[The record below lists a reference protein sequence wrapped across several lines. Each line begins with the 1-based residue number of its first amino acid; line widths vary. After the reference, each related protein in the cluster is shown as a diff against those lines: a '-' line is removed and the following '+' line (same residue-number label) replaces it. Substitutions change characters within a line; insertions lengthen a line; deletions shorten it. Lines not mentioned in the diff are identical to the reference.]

1 MIPLIQNLQYKTNPD
16 SPAIILQH
24 SDYGEADRIVTFLTP
39 DHGRLK
45 GFARAAR
52 KSRKRFG
59 ASLEL
64 FAEVRLSWAVR
75 PSGELVSLKDAELV
89 SLRSGLRRDLETL
102 SLASYGCELVEV
114 LFDESGIGV
123 EVFQLLQAFLDHL
136 DVAGYS
142 VEARL
147 LMEIRMLSVAGYV
160 PHLQHCAACF
170 GPLPEGPV
178 GFAAALDGSL
188 CPACDNGRTVVKVD
202 RMTLGTFGRI
212 LQTPLTRFSD
222 FKLSPRS
229 RREGRALLNDALR
242 CHLHRPLK
250 SLESLNR
257 FSPEE
262 TS

>member
-1 MIPLIQNLQYKTNPD
+1 MIHI
-16 SPAIILQH
+16 SEAIILHH

-59 ASLEL
+59 AALES
-64 FAEVRLSWAVR
+64 FAEVQLHWVARG
-75 PSGELVSLKDAELV
+75 SGDLVSLRDAELV

-102 SLASYGCELVEV
+102 TLAGYGCELTEV

-123 EVFQLLQAFLDHL
+123 EVFRLLQAFLDHL
-136 DVAGYS
+136 DSAGYS

-147 LMEIRMLSVAGYV
+147 LLEIRLLSLAGYV
-160 PHLQHCAACF
+160 PHLQHCADCF
-170 GPLPEGPV
+170 GPLPSGPV
-178 GFAAALDGSL
+178 GFSAAADGSL
-188 CPACDNGRTVVKVD
+188 CPACDGGRSTLRVD

-212 LQTPLTRFSD
+212 LQTPFTRFAD

-229 RREGRALLNDALR
+229 RQEGQVLLNDALQR
-242 CHLHRPLK
+242 NLHKPLK
-250 SLESLNR
+250 TLAYLNR
-257 FSPEE
+257 FSPPEALD
-262 TS
+262 

>member
-1 MIPLIQNLQYKTNPD
+1 MIPNLSQ
-16 SPAIILQH
+16 AIILH
-24 SDYGEADRIVTFLTP
+24 HTDYGEADRIVTFLTP

-59 ASLEL
+59 AALET
-64 FAEVRLSWAVR
+64 FAEVQLHWVARG
-75 PSGELVSLKDAELV
+75 SGGLVSLRDAELV

-102 SLASYGCELVEV
+102 TLASYGCELTEA
-114 LFDESGIGV
+114 LFDDSGIGV

-136 DVAGYS
+136 DSAGYS

-147 LMEIRMLSVAGYV
+147 LLEVRMLSLAGYV

-170 GPLPEGPV
+170 GPLPNGPV
-178 GFAAALDGSL
+178 SFSAAADGSL
-188 CPACDNGRTVVKVD
+188 CPNCDGGRISLKID

-212 LQTPLTRFSD
+212 LLTPLTSFAD
-222 FKLSPRS
+222 FKLSARS
-229 RREGRALLNDALR
+229 RLEGQALLQDALN

-250 SLESLNR
+250 SLEFLDR
-257 FSPEE
+257 FSPKDAVGADN
-262 TS
+262 

>member
-1 MIPLIQNLQYKTNPD
+1 MNPNI
-16 SPAIILQH
+16 SPAIILH
-24 SDYGEADRIVTFLTP
+24 HTDYGEADRIVTFLTP

-59 ASLEL
+59 AALEP
-64 FAEVRLSWAVR
+64 FAEVQLHWSARS
-75 PSGELVSLKDAELV
+75 SGNLISLREAELV
-89 SLRSGLRRDLETL
+89 NLRSGLRRDLETL
-102 SLASYGCELVEV
+102 TLAGYGCELTEV
-114 LFDESGIGV
+114 LFDESGIDV
-123 EVFQLLQAFLDHL
+123 EVFQLLRAFLDHL
-136 DVAGYS
+136 DSAGYS

-147 LMEIRMLSVAGYV
+147 LLEIRMLSLAGYA
-160 PHLQHCAACF
+160 PHLQHCADCF
-170 GPLPEGPV
+170 GPLPSGPV
-178 GFAAALDGSL
+178 GFSAIADGSL
-188 CPACDNGRTVVKVD
+188 CPVCDGGRSVLKID

-212 LQTPLTRFSD
+212 LLTPLTSFAD

-229 RREGRALLNDALR
+229 RQEGQVLLNDALR

-257 FSPEE
+257 FSPKE

>member
-1 MIPLIQNLQYKTNPD
+1 MKQQV
-16 SPAIILQH
+16 SSAIILH
-24 SDYGEADRIVTFLTP
+24 HTDYGESDRIVTFLTP

-59 ASLEL
+59 AALEP
-64 FAEVRLSWAVR
+64 FAEVQLHWVARS
-75 PSGELVSLKDAELV
+75 SGDLISLRDAELV
-89 SLRSGLRRDLETL
+89 KLRSGLRRDLETL
-102 SLASYGCELVEV
+102 TLAGYGCELTEA

-136 DVAGYS
+136 DSDGFS

-147 LMEIRMLSVAGYV
+147 LMELRMLSVAGYV
-160 PHLQHCAACF
+160 PHLQHCADCF
-170 GPLPEGPV
+170 GPLPSGPV
-178 GFAAALDGSL
+178 SFSAAADGSL
-188 CPACDNGRTVVKVD
+188 CPDCDSGRAILKVD

-212 LQTPLTRFSD
+212 LLTPLTSFAD

-229 RREGRALLNDALR
+229 RREGRMLLNDALR
-242 CHLHRPLK
+242 CHLYRPLK
-250 SLESLNR
+250 SLEMLNR

-262 TS
+262 PIDTGS